1 MKYVL
6 ITGVSSGIGNAI
18 AKKFITEGC
27 YVFGSVRKQEDA
39 DRLKQEFNSSNF
51 HPLLFDITDRE
62 AVQEAVK
69 NIEDIVGKEG
79 LSCLVNNAGVSYY
92 GPMEHFPIDDL
103 RKQFEIN
110 VFATVD
116 LTQQFLPLLGTKDLE
131 SPSGKII
138 VISSAAGVWTRPF
151 LGPYS
156 GSKHA
161 LEAIFDAYRRELK
174 LYGIDVVIIQ
184 PGPIRTE
191 IWDKAQMF
199 DIEKYKGTHYEELLQ
214 KIETTAIEQIK
225 KLAIPPSRVAD
236 KVFLAFEK
244 KKPKARYLVTPM
256 KLAFKIFMYV
266 LPARWLD
273 AYFMNELKKIQGK
286 QYQIKN

>member
-27 YVFGSVRKQEDA
+27 YVFGSVRKEQDA
-39 DRLKQEFNSSNF
+39 NRLKQEFNSSNF
-51 HPLLFDITDRE
+51 HPLLFDITDLK
-62 AVQEAVK
+62 AIQDAVK
-69 NIEDIVGKEG
+69 EVGNIVGKEG
-79 LSCLVNNAGVSYY
+79 LSCLINNAGVSYY
-92 GPMEHFPIDDL
+92 GPMEHFPIEDL

-110 VFATVD
+110 VFATVEV
-116 LTQQFLPLLGTKDLE
+116 TQQFLPLLGTKDLKA
-131 SPSGKII
+131 PSGKII

-199 DIEKYKGTHYEELLQ
+199 DIEKYKGTHYEQLLQ

-225 KLAIPPSRVAD
+225 KIAIPPSRVAD
-236 KVFLAFEK
+236 KVFLAFKK

-273 AYFMNELKKIQGK
+273 AYFMKELKKIQGK
-286 QYQIKN
+286 SYRIKN

>member
-1 MKYVL
+1 MNYIL
-6 ITGVSSGIGNAI
+6 ITGISSGIGKAI
-18 AKKFITEGC
+18 AGKFLNEGC

-39 DRLKQEFNSSNF
+39 KRLKQEFNTPNF
-51 HPLLFDITDRE
+51 YPLLFDITDQN
-62 AVQEAVK
+62 AVKEAVK
-69 NIEDIVGKEG
+69 TVKNHVGKNG
-79 LSCLVNNAGVSYY
+79 LACLVNNAGVSYY
-92 GPMEHFPIDDL
+92 GPMEHFPIEDL

-110 VFATVD
+110 VFATVNV
-116 LTQQFLPLLGTKDLE
+116 TQQFLPLLGTEDLKN
-131 SPSGKII
+131 PSGKII

-161 LEAIFDAYRRELK
+161 LEAVFDAYRRELK

-199 DIEKYKGTHYEELLQ
+199 DIQKYKGTHYKELLQ
-214 KIETTAIEQIK
+214 KIETSAIEQIK
-225 KLAIPPSRVAD
+225 KLAIPPTRVAD
-236 KVFLAFEK
+236 KVYLAFKK

-286 QYQIKN
+286 PYQIKK

>member
-1 MKYVL
+1 MKYILV
-6 ITGVSSGIGNAI
+6 TGVSSGIGNAI
-18 AKKFITEGC
+18 AKKFIAKGC
-27 YVFGSVRKQEDA
+27 YVFGSVRKEQDA
-39 DRLKQEFNSSNF
+39 ERLKQAFNSPNF
-51 HPLLFDITDRE
+51 HPLLFDITDQK
-62 AVQEAVK
+62 AIQKAVK
-69 NIEDIVGKEG
+69 IVKSTVGKEG
-79 LSCLVNNAGVSYY
+79 LSCLINNAGVSYY
-92 GPMEHFPIDDL
+92 GPMEHFPMDDL

-110 VFATVD
+110 VFATIDV
-116 LTQQFLPLLGTKDLE
+116 TQQFLPLLGTKDLN

-161 LEAIFDAYRRELK
+161 LEALFDAYRRELK

-199 DIEKYKGTHYEELLQ
+199 DIEKYKGTHYETLLQ

-236 KVFLAFEK
+236 KVFLAFHK

-256 KLAFKIFMYV
+256 KLIFKIFMYV

-273 AYFMNELKKIQGK
+273 NYFMNELKKIQGK
-286 QYQIKN
+286 PYRLKN

>member
-6 ITGVSSGIGNAI
+6 ITGVSSGIGKAI
-18 AKKFITEGC
+18 VNKFLDEGC
-27 YVFGSVRKQEDA
+27 YVFGSVRKTEDA
-39 DRLKQEFNSSNF
+39 DRLKKELNSSSF
-51 HPLLFDITDRE
+51 HPLLFDITNKE
-62 AVQEAVK
+62 AVGKAV
-69 NIEDIVGKEG
+69 NEVDAIVGENG

-92 GPMEHFPIDDL
+92 GPMEHFPVEDL

-116 LTQQFLPLLGTKDLE
+116 LTQQFLPLLGTKDLK

-184 PGPIRTE
+184 PGPIKTE

-199 DIEKYKGTHYEELLQ
+199 DIEKYKGTNYEQLLQ
-214 KIETTAIEQIK
+214 KIESTAIEQIK

-236 KVFLAFEK
+236 KVYLAFK
-244 KKPKARYLVTPM
+244 KKNPKARYLITPM

-286 QYQIKN
+286 PYRLKN

>member
-286 QYQIKN
+286 PYQIKN